1 MKNTI
6 SENEVEQIALS
17 LSHLLMLPTIKNL
30 ILDLGGVLYDIRYE
44 NIADTFRNY
53 GLQGFEKLYVQA
65 GQAKEIDLF
74 EEGKITP
81 EQFRT
86 FIRTLTTNS
95 LTDKQID
102 HAWNAILIDLPETR
116 ILLLKELRK
125 KYRVFLF
132 SNTNAINQIEFERF
146 VIEKFGE
153 NIFETHFEKAYYSH
167 TLGIKKPKPEAF
179 LKICEEQNLIPAET
193 LFIDDTERHILGA
206 QKAGLQTYW
215 LHQENLENSNIINNL
230 LSKP

>member
-1 MKNTI
+1 
-6 SENEVEQIALS
+6 
-17 LSHLLMLPTIKNL
+17 MLQNIKNL

-44 NIADTFRNY
+44 NIADTFRSY
-53 GLQGFEKLYVQA
+53 GLQDFEKLYVQA
-65 GQAKEIDLF
+65 GQAPDIDLF

-81 EQFRT
+81 EQFRA
-86 FIRTLTTNS
+86 FIRTLTPQS
-95 LTDKQID
+95 LSDSQID
-102 HAWNAILIDLPETR
+102 HAWNAILIDLPEIR
-116 ILLLKELRK
+116 VQLLKKIQK

-132 SNTNAINQIEFERF
+132 SNTNEINCIEFERF

-153 NIFETHFEKAYYSH
+153 NIFETHFEKSYYSH

-179 LKICEEQNLIPAET
+179 LKICEEQNMIPAET

-215 LHQENLENSNIINNL
+215 LRDEILENSKIINDL
-230 LSKP
+230 LL